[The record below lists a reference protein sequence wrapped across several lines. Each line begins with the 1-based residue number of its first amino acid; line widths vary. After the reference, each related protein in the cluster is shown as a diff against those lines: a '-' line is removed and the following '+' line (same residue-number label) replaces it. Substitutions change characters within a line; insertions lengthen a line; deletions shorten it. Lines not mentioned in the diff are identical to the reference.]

1 MKAKLA
7 TLGAMLLSGVTPAA
21 AHRVDEYLQATIIA
35 VEKDRV
41 RADLYLTPGVGVL
54 PVVLADIDADG
65 NGVLSEG
72 ERRAYAERVF
82 GDLAVTLNGER
93 LLPRLVSMEF
103 PTVDELR
110 EPRQLSRLHERG
122 HQGP

>member
-1 MKAKLA
+1 
-7 TLGAMLLSGVTPAA
+7 MLLSVVTPAA